1 MNVCLLKDRY
11 HRMNWQSIWGAFT
24 SRVSQPFKENLDMKT
39 VSSGPDVE
47 AGTLKRPSTWQDFEQ
62 PRYSRR
68 ETILTMIGVL
78 LVMLLASLDQTIVS
92 TAMPRVIADL
102 QGFDRYTWVSTAY
115 LLTSTVMVPIYGK
128 LSDLFGRK
136 PIFLFGI
143 VVFVIGSALSG
154 ASQSMNE
161 LIAFRA
167 FQGLGAGA
175 FMPIAIASV
184 GDLFTPRERGKWQGV
199 TGAVWG
205 FSAIV
210 GPTLGGWITENTS
223 WRWVFYVN
231 LPVGIIAML
240 VLIFLMPALRGAE
253 KKVSIDYT
261 GAAML
266 IAGTVA
272 LLLGFTWAGTQYDWL
287 SPQIIGLF
295 AGAVIV
301 LTAFVIYEALLER
314 RGGQPII
321 EPSLFK
327 NSIFS
332 VSTIVTIIFGMSL
345 FGSIFFIPLFVQGVI
360 GTSATNSGLILTPL
374 MLTSIVGSVVSG
386 QLVSRLGK
394 YKWLAILGMIISV
407 AGGVLLVRLGVH
419 STNNDV
425 LLAMLVMGLGMG
437 FGMSLYT
444 LVVQNALPRKIGQ
457 ATSALIFF
465 RSIGGTI
472 GLAAMGSAMTSAYLP
487 TFTNALPAAAKQLPA
502 KALAVFNNPQV
513 LLSADTKAQLQS
525 AFAAYGPQ
533 GRAIFNSIL
542 EAVKMGLAQ
551 GIHNVFVLSLGIMI
565 AGLVAVLFLK
575 EIPLRGGGSRKTDV
589 AEPVEDVAPGMAE
602 NVPAML

>member
-1 MNVCLLKDRY
+1 M
-11 HRMNWQSIWGAFT
+11 
-24 SRVSQPFKENLDMKT
+24 ENKST
-39 VSSGPDVE
+39 PSDVTDVMPE
-47 AGTLKRPSTWQDFEQ
+47 RPEKAVEEYEQ
-62 PRYSRR
+62 PRYSTRD
-68 ETILTMIGVL
+68 TILTMIGVL
-78 LVMLLASLDQTIVS
+78 MVMLLASLDQTIVS

-115 LLTSTVMVPIYGK
+115 LLTSTVTVPIYGK

-136 PIFLFGI
+136 PIFLFG
-143 VVFVIGSALSG
+143 VVIFLIGSALSG

-175 FMPIAIASV
+175 LMPIAIAII
-184 GDLFTPRERGKWQGV
+184 GDLFTPRERGKWQGL
-199 TGAVWG
+199 TGGVWG
-205 FSAIV
+205 LSAII
-210 GPTLGGWITENTS
+210 GPTLGGWITQNTS

-231 LPVGIIAML
+231 LPVGLAAML
-240 VLIFLMPALRGAE
+240 VLIFLMPSLRSTG
-253 KKVSIDYT
+253 KQVSIDYI
-261 GAAML
+261 GAALL
-266 IAGTVA
+266 ILGTVP
-272 LLLGFTWAGTQYDWL
+272 LLLGFSWAGSQYDWL
-287 SPQIIGLF
+287 SPQILGLF
-295 AGAVIV
+295 AVSLVAS
-301 LTAFVIYEALLER
+301 TAFIIYEARLER
-314 RGGQPII
+314 LGGQPII

-327 NSIFS
+327 NSIFT
-332 VSTIVTIIFGMSL
+332 VSTIITIIFGMGL

-394 YKWLAILGMIISV
+394 YKWIAILGMIISV
-407 AGGVLLVRLGVH
+407 AGGVLLVRLGVN

-457 ATSALIFF
+457 ATSALVFF

-487 TFTNALPAAAKQLPA
+487 TFTNALPAAVKQLPT
-502 KALAVFNNPQV
+502 KALAAFNNPQV

-533 GRAIFNSIL
+533 GTAIFNSIL
-542 EAVKMGLAQ
+542 AAVKMGLAQ

-575 EIPLRGGGSRKTDV
+575 EIPLRGGSSRKTET
-589 AEPVEDVAPGMAE
+589 AESVEDAAPDSA
-602 NVPAML
+602 VSVL